1 MVDLT
6 KTAILSLIDST
17 TDCRNLNAEELKV
30 ITSLDT
36 AFKYGFAMGVTECD
50 LYRYKKKLK
59 PKRKKER

>member
-1 MVDLT
+1 MVDMT
-6 KTAILSLIDST
+6 KTAILSLIDS

-30 ITSLDT
+30 ITSFDM
-36 AFKYGFAMGVTECD
+36 AFMYGYAMGVTECD